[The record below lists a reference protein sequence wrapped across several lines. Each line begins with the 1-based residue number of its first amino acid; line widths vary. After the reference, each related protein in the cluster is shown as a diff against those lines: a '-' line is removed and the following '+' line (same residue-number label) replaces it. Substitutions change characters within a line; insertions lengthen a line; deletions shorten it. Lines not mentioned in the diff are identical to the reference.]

1 MTSAAH
7 ALYRR
12 WIEELWSGYL
22 HRAAEFVSRDFV
34 GHWPDHDV
42 QGLTSLLATV
52 QQARDMFTEIT
63 FAIDLGPIAEA
74 GVVAGRWR
82 GQGTMPDGQSMTF
95 IGNDLL
101 RIEDGQFVEY
111 WVATNPV

>member
-12 WIEELWSGYL
+12 WIEELWSGHL
-22 HRAAEFVSRDFV
+22 DRAADFISRDFV

-42 QGLTSLLATV
+42 QGLTALLGTV
-52 QQARDMFTEIT
+52 QQARDMFTAST
-63 FAIDLGPIAEA
+63 FAIELGPIAE
-74 GVVAGRWR
+74 GSLVSGRWR
-82 GQGTMPDGQSMTF
+82 GQATMPDGQSMAF

-111 WVATNPV
+111 RVATNPV